1 MVDQTQLAL
10 IQAEIDGE
18 LTDRERAELS
28 RLLLADPAL
37 RALREQMR
45 RLCRALDG
53 VPEIEPPAQLHH
65 DILAALPQLQAR
77 RTPAAWPVVNWRYAA
92 VLAGVL
98 LTGTIV
104 FRTMDFGQTR
114 AATEMAGTLV
124 SPHAPM
130 TVDMVQLSPGA
141 VSGRV
146 SLIRDGTEL
155 GVALE
160 LTASAPVDVLI
171 ARGGHSMRVNGL
183 SSQGSQGATTTAV
196 ALPGFGS
203 GAQPVL
209 LTFLIGDREVAR
221 AVLREP
227 TGH

>member
-18 LTDRERAELS
+18 LDDRQRAELS
-28 RLLLADPAL
+28 RQLLADPAL
-37 RALREQMR
+37 RASRDQMR

-53 VPEIEPPAQLHH
+53 LPEVEPPAQLRT
-65 DILAALPQLQAR
+65 DILAALPQIQVR
-77 RTPAAWPVVNWRYAA
+77 RTRAARPVVQWRYAA

-104 FRTMDFGQTR
+104 FRIMDFGQGPS
-114 AATEMAGTLV
+114 ANDMAGTLADQR
-124 SPHAPM
+124 APV

-146 SLIRDGTEL
+146 SLIRDGTDL

-160 LTASAPVDVLI
+160 LTSRAPVDVLI
-171 ARGGHSMRVNGL
+171 TREGHSMRVNGL
-183 SSQGSQGATTTAV
+183 GSQGNLGAPTRTV
-196 ALPGFGS
+196 RLPGRG
-203 GAQPVL
+203 GDGQPVHL
-209 LTFLIGDREVAR
+209 AFLIGEREVAR

-227 TGH
+227 AAH

>member
-1 MVDQTQLAL
+1 MLDQTQLAL

-18 LTDRERAELS
+18 LNDQQRAELS
-28 RLLLADPAL
+28 RQLLADPTL
-37 RALREQMR
+37 RAAREEMR

-53 VPEIEPPAQLHH
+53 LPEAEPPVELRAE
-65 DILAALPQLQAR
+65 ILAALPQIYPR
-77 RTPAAWPVVNWRYAA
+77 RTRAAWPVVSWRYAA

-98 LTGTIV
+98 LTGAIV
-104 FRTMDFGQTR
+104 FRTMDFGQSP

-124 SPHAPM
+124 SPHAGM

-155 GVALE
+155 GLALE
-160 LTASAPVDVLI
+160 LTTSAPVDVLI
-171 ARGGHSMRVNGL
+171 ASGGHSMRVNGL
-183 SSQGSQGATTTAV
+183 GSQGSQGATTTAV

-203 GAQPVL
+203 GGQAVH
-209 LTFLIGDREVAR
+209 LTFLIGEREVAR
-221 AVLREP
+221 AVLRDP
-227 TGH
+227 ASH